1 MATRVIST
9 SIKLDGEAEFKKQM
23 SSVNSELK
31 TLRTEM
37 AYSEEAF
44 KGQANT
50 MEALTAKDKLL
61 RESIEKQ
68 TQKVS
73 DAEKMLQKA
82 KDAQNEFAKA
92 IDAAKQKATD
102 QGVSLDR
109 LRGNTESLTDEEK
122 ALAKE
127 LLNAEG
133 AYDKASKTINSTSQ
147 ILNRAK
153 TDLLKMNRE
162 LDDNSKYLD
171 EARKS
176 ADHAADSIDE
186 FGREV
191 KDTADQSDGIADLI
205 GSMSKLKDFAKGGVI
220 GAAAIGGLTAIKD
233 AIFEIVDGTKEYR
246 QIMGTLDVSSQK
258 AGYSA
263 EQTRETYRR
272 LYSVLG
278 DNQSA
283 ATTVANLQAIGLSQ
297 EDLMEITDAAI
308 GSWAT
313 YGDSIPID
321 GLAESINET
330 IKAGQVTGTF
340 ADVLNWGAQEGE
352 TFGLM
357 LKDNVEFTEL
367 SDEEL
372 EKLTETQ
379 RAQYDATKAQ
389 YDSTKEFN
397 EELAD
402 CKTTEDYFNLALQEC
417 SDNTERAD
425 LVMQAMS
432 KQGLSDAADA
442 WFEVNEDI
450 VKANDA
456 QADWEEATGKLGEV
470 LSPAKD
476 ALLHFGADAVEWLT
490 EKIQAAVGW
499 INDAIDAFKRLNDW
513 LNEDST
519 RRVEEGQARAQA
531 RIDGSHAGGLSYVP
545 FDGYISELHAGE
557 AVLTAQENAV
567 WQQFKAGGY
576 QPQPGVTAE
585 QLQAMLVGTV
595 NALNS
600 QRGSGLPQEIDLRLK
615 TDDGQVMGRW
625 LVPFVR
631 SENKSNPEVVSDV

>member
-61 RESIEKQ
+61 RKEIEQQEEKV
-68 TQKVS
+68 KALEKAVS
-73 DAEKMLQKA
+73 DATEAYGDNDKR
-82 KDAQNEFAKA
+82 
-92 IDAAKQKATD
+92 TD
-102 QGVSLDR
+102 NWRQS
-109 LRGNTESLTDEEK
+109 
-122 ALAKE
+122 
-127 LLNAEG
+127 
-133 AYDKASKTINSTSQ
+133 
-147 ILNRAK
+147 LNRAK

-162 LDDNSKYLD
+162 LEDNSRYLD
-171 EARKS
+171 EARNS
-176 ADHAADSIDE
+176 ADQAADSIDE

-191 KDTADQSDGIADLI
+191 KDTADQSDGISDLI
-205 GSMSKLKDFAKGGVI
+205 GSMSKLKEFAKGGVI

-263 EQTRETYRR
+263 EQTQETYRR

-330 IKAGQVTGTF
+330 IKAGQVTGAL
-340 ADVLNWGAQEGE
+340 ADVLNWGSQEGE

-367 SDEEL
+367 SDKEL
-372 EKLTETQ
+372 EKLTESQ

-389 YDSTKEFN
+389 YDATEDFN

-402 CKTTEDYFNLALQEC
+402 CNSAEDYFNLALKEC

-425 LVMQAMS
+425 LVMQAMA
-432 KQGLSDAADA
+432 KQGLTDTADA
-442 WFEVNEDI
+442 WFQVNEDI
-450 VKANDA
+450 VKANEA
-456 QADWEEATGKLGEV
+456 QSKWEEATGKLGEV

-476 ALLHFGADAVEWLT
+476 ALLNFGADAVEWLS
-490 EKIQAAVGW
+490 EKIEGAIGW
-499 INDAIDAFKRLNDW
+499 INDAIDAFKRLNNW
-513 LNEDST
+513 LNDS
-519 RRVEEGQARAQA
+519 EKQ
-531 RIDGSHAGGLSYVP
+531 RIIAAGGTYYEKVDGSNANGLSYVP
-545 FDGYISELHAGE
+545 FDGYISELHRGE

-567 WQQFKAGGY
+567 WQQFKSAGY
-576 QPQPGVTAE
+576 QPQQAVTAD

-595 NALNS
+595 NALNT
-600 QRGSGLPQEIDLRLK
+600 QRSGNIPQEIDLRLK

-625 LVPFVR
+625 MVPFVW
-631 SENKSNPEVVSDV
+631 SEDKSNPEVVSDV

>member
-1 MATRVIST
+1 MATRTIST

-61 RESIEKQ
+61 RKEIEQQEEKVRALE
-68 TQKVS
+68 KAVS
-73 DAEKMLQKA
+73 DASEAYGDNDKR
-82 KDAQNEFAKA
+82 
-92 IDAAKQKATD
+92 TD
-102 QGVSLDR
+102 NWRQS
-109 LRGNTESLTDEEK
+109 
-122 ALAKE
+122 
-127 LLNAEG
+127 
-133 AYDKASKTINSTSQ
+133 
-147 ILNRAK
+147 LNRAK

-162 LDDNSKYLD
+162 LEDNSKYLD

-176 ADHAADSIDE
+176 ADNAAESIDE

-191 KDTADQSDGIADLI
+191 KDAADQSDGIADLI

-233 AIFEIVDGTKEYR
+233 AIFEVVDGTKEYR
-246 QIMGTLDVSSQK
+246 KIMGTLEMSSEK

-263 EQTRETYRR
+263 EETQEAYRR
-272 LYSVLG
+272 LYDVLG

-330 IKAGQVTGTF
+330 IKAGEVTGTF
-340 ADVLNWGAQEGE
+340 ADVLNWGSQEGE

-357 LKDNVEFTEL
+357 LKDNVDFTEL
-367 SDEEL
+367 SDKEL
-372 EKLTETQ
+372 EKLTDTQ

-402 CKTTEDYFNLALQEC
+402 CNTTEDYFNLALKEC

-476 ALLHFGADAVEWLT
+476 ALLHFGSDAVEWLT
-490 EKIQAAVGW
+490 EKIQGAVGW
-499 INDAIDAFKRLNDW
+499 INDAIDAFKRLNNW
-513 LNEDST
+513 LNDS
-519 RRVEEGQARAQA
+519 EKK
-531 RIDGSHAGGLSYVP
+531 RITAAGGTYYEKVDGSNANGLDYVP
-545 FDGYISELHAGE
+545 FDGYISELHRGE
-557 AVLTAQENAV
+557 AVLTAQENRV
-567 WQQFKAGGY
+567 WQQFKQSGT
-576 QPQPGVTAE
+576 TA
-585 QLQAMLVGTV
+585 
-595 NALNS
+595 
-600 QRGSGLPQEIDLRLK
+600 QRGVSSEELTSILRQVSGSQQGPKELTLNATFEVGGAAWARRQYRFDLEESERHGK
-615 TDDGQVMGRW
+615 S
-625 LVPFVR
+625 FV
-631 SENKSNPEVVSDV
+631 NK

>member
-61 RESIEKQ
+61 RKEIEQQEEKVRALEQ
-68 TQKVS
+68 AVS
-73 DAEKMLQKA
+73 DASEAYGDNDKR
-82 KDAQNEFAKA
+82 
-92 IDAAKQKATD
+92 TD
-102 QGVSLDR
+102 SWRQSL
-109 LRGNTESLTDEEK
+109 NK
-122 ALAKE
+122 
-127 LLNAEG
+127 
-133 AYDKASKTINSTSQ
+133 
-147 ILNRAK
+147 AK

-162 LDDNSKYLD
+162 LEDNSKYLD
-171 EARKS
+171 EARNS
-176 ADHAADSIDE
+176 ADKAAESIDE

-191 KDTADQSDGIADLI
+191 QDAADQSEGIADLF
-205 GSMSKLKDFAKGGVI
+205 GSLSKLKDFAKGGVI

-233 AIFEIVDGTKEYR
+233 ALFEVVDGTKEYR
-246 QIMGTLDVSSQK
+246 QITGTLDMSSQK
-258 AGYSA
+258 AGYTA
-263 EQTRETYRR
+263 EQTQETYRR

-278 DNQSA
+278 DNQAA

-330 IKAGQVTGTF
+330 IKAGEVTGTF

-357 LKDNVEFTEL
+357 MKDNVDFTEL
-367 SDEEL
+367 SDKEL
-372 EKLTETQ
+372 EKLTDTQ

-402 CKTTEDYFNLALQEC
+402 CKTTEDYFNLALKEC
-417 SDNTERAD
+417 SDDTERAD

-476 ALLHFGADAVEWLT
+476 ALLHFGSDAVEWLT
-490 EKIQAAVGW
+490 EKIQGAVGW
-499 INDAIDAFKRLNDW
+499 INDAIDAFKRLNNW
-513 LNEDST
+513 LNDDSAK
-519 RRVEEGQARAQA
+519 RIEKGQAKAQA
-531 RIDGSHAGGLSYVP
+531 RIDGSNANGLSYVP
-545 FDGYISELHAGE
+545 FDGYISELHRGE
-557 AVLTAQENAV
+557 AVLTAQENRV
-567 WQQFKAGGY
+567 WQQFRSGGA
-576 QPQPGVTAE
+576 QPQQGVTAE

-600 QRGSGLPQEIDLRLK
+600 QRSGIPQEIDLRLK
-615 TDDGQVMGRW
+615 TDDGQTMGRW

-631 SENKSNPEVVSDV
+631 SEDRSNPEVVSDT

>member
-23 SSVNSELK
+23 SNVNSELK

-61 RESIEKQ
+61 RREIEQQEEKVRALEQ
-68 TQKVS
+68 AVS
-73 DAEKMLQKA
+73 DASEAYGDNDKR
-82 KDAQNEFAKA
+82 
-92 IDAAKQKATD
+92 TD
-102 QGVSLDR
+102 SWRQSL
-109 LRGNTESLTDEEK
+109 NK
-122 ALAKE
+122 
-127 LLNAEG
+127 
-133 AYDKASKTINSTSQ
+133 
-147 ILNRAK
+147 AK

-162 LDDNSKYLD
+162 LEDNSKYLD
-171 EARKS
+171 EARNS
-176 ADHAADSIDE
+176 ADKAADSIDE

-191 KDTADQSDGIADLI
+191 KGTADQSDGMADLI

-246 QIMGTLDVSSQK
+246 QIMGTLDMSSQK

-263 EQTRETYRR
+263 EQTQETYRR

-297 EDLMEITDAAI
+297 EELMEITDAAI

-367 SDEEL
+367 SDDEL
-372 EKLTETQ
+372 AKMTDTQ

-397 EELAD
+397 EELDD

-490 EKIQAAVGW
+490 EKIEGAVGW
-499 INDAIDAFKRLNDW
+499 INEAIDAFQRLNQK
-513 LNEDST
+513 LNDS
-519 RRVEEGQARAQA
+519 EKQ
-531 RIDGSHAGGLSYVP
+531 RIIAAGGTYYEPVDGSNANGLDYVP

-557 AVLTAQENAV
+557 AVLTAQENRV
-567 WQQFKAGGY
+567 WQQFKTGGY
-576 QPQPGVTAE
+576 QPQTGVTAE
-585 QLQAMLVGTV
+585 QLQTMLVGTV

-600 QRGSGLPQEIDLRLK
+600 QRDSIPQEIDLRLK

-631 SENKSNPEVVSDV
+631 SEDKSNPEVVSDT

>member
-37 AYSEEAF
+37 AYSEEQF

-61 RESIEKQ
+61 RREIEQQEEKV
-68 TQKVS
+68 KALEKAVS
-73 DAEKMLQKA
+73 DSTEAFGESDKR
-82 KDAQNEFAKA
+82 
-92 IDAAKQKATD
+92 TD
-102 QGVSLDR
+102 SWRQS
-109 LRGNTESLTDEEK
+109 
-122 ALAKE
+122 
-127 LLNAEG
+127 
-133 AYDKASKTINSTSQ
+133 
-147 ILNRAK
+147 LNRAK

-176 ADHAADSIDE
+176 ADKAADSIDE

-191 KDTADQSDGIADLI
+191 KDTADQSDGIADLLKN
-205 GSMSKLKDFAKGGVI
+205 MSKLKDFAKGGVI

-233 AIFEIVDGTKEYR
+233 AIFEVVDGTKEYR
-246 QIMGTLDVSSQK
+246 QIMGTLEVSSQK

-263 EQTRETYRR
+263 EETKETYKR
-272 LYSVLG
+272 LYAVLG

-297 EDLMEITDAAI
+297 KDLIEITDAAI

-357 LKDNVEFTEL
+357 LKDNVEFTKL
-367 SDEEL
+367 SENEL
-372 EKLTETQ
+372 ENLTESQ
-379 RAQYDATKAQ
+379 RAQYDATKEQ
-389 YDSTKEFN
+389 YDATEEFN
-397 EELAD
+397 KALTD
-402 CKTTEDYFNLALQEC
+402 CKTAEDFFNLALQEC
-417 SDNTERAD
+417 SDNSERAN

-432 KQGLSDAADA
+432 KQGLKDAADA

-450 VKANDA
+450 AKANEA
-456 QADWEEATGKLGEV
+456 QAQWDEAIGKLGEV

-476 ALLHFGADAVEWLT
+476 ALLELGADGIEWVT
-490 EKIQAAVGW
+490 EKIQSAVEW
-499 INDAIDAFKRLNDW
+499 IDKAVDAWKRLNDF
-513 LNEDST
+513 LNKS
-519 RRVEEGQARAQA
+519 GNQRAIEAGWTTQDA
-531 RIDGSHAGGLSYVP
+531 IDGSHAGGLDYVP
-545 FDGYISELHAGE
+545 YDGYRAELHRDEG
-557 AVLTAQENAV
+557 VLTAQENRV
-567 WQQFKAGGY
+567 WQQFKQSGT
-576 QPQPGVTAE
+576 TA
-585 QLQAMLVGTV
+585 
-595 NALNS
+595 
-600 QRGSGLPQEIDLRLK
+600 QRGVSSEELAAILRQVAGSQQGPKELTLNATFEVGGAAWARRQYRFDLEESERHGK
-615 TDDGQVMGRW
+615 S
-625 LVPFVR
+625 FV
-631 SENKSNPEVVSDV
+631 NK

>member
-23 SSVNSELK
+23 SNVNSELK

-61 RESIEKQ
+61 RKEIEQQEEKVRALE
-68 TQKVS
+68 KAVS
-73 DAEKMLQKA
+73 DSTEAYGENDKR
-82 KDAQNEFAKA
+82 
-92 IDAAKQKATD
+92 TD
-102 QGVSLDR
+102 GWRQSL
-109 LRGNTESLTDEEK
+109 NK
-122 ALAKE
+122 
-127 LLNAEG
+127 
-133 AYDKASKTINSTSQ
+133 
-147 ILNRAK
+147 AK

-162 LDDNSKYLD
+162 LEDNSKYLD
-171 EARKS
+171 EARNS
-176 ADHAADSIDE
+176 ADKAADSIDE

-191 KDTADQSDGIADLI
+191 QDAADQSEGIADLF
-205 GSMSKLKDFAKGGVI
+205 GSLSKLKDFAKGGVI

-233 AIFEIVDGTKEYR
+233 ALFEVVDGTKEYR
-246 QIMGTLDVSSQK
+246 QIMGTMEMSSQK
-258 AGYSA
+258 AGYTA
-263 EQTRETYRR
+263 EQTQETYQR

-278 DNQSA
+278 DNQAA

-330 IKAGQVTGTF
+330 IKAGEVTGTF

-357 LKDNVEFTEL
+357 LKDNVDFTEL
-367 SDEEL
+367 SDKEL
-372 EKLTETQ
+372 EKLTDTQ

-389 YDSTKEFN
+389 YDSINEFN

-402 CKTTEDYFNLALQEC
+402 CKTTEDYFNLALKEC

-476 ALLHFGADAVEWLT
+476 ALLHFGSDAVEWLT
-490 EKIQAAVGW
+490 EKIQGAVGW
-499 INDAIDAFKRLNDW
+499 INDAIDAFKRLNNW
-513 LNEDST
+513 LNDDSAK
-519 RRVEEGQARAQA
+519 RIEKGQAKAQA
-531 RIDGSHAGGLSYVP
+531 RIDGSNANGLSYVP
-545 FDGYISELHAGE
+545 FDGYISELHRGE
-557 AVLTAQENAV
+557 AVLTAQENRV
-567 WQQFKAGGY
+567 WQQFKSGGY
-576 QPQPGVTAE
+576 QPQTSVTAE

-600 QRGSGLPQEIDLRLK
+600 QRSGIPQEIDLRLK
-615 TDDGQVMGRW
+615 TDDGQTMGRW

-631 SENKSNPEVVSDV
+631 SEDRSNPEVVSDT

>member
-1 MATRVIST
+1 MATRTIST

-61 RESIEKQ
+61 RKEIEQ
-68 TQKVS
+68 Q
-73 DAEKMLQKA
+73 
-82 KDAQNEFAKA
+82 
-92 IDAAKQKATD
+92 
-102 QGVSLDR
+102 
-109 LRGNTESLTDEEK
+109 EEK
-122 ALAKE
+122 VRALEKAVSE
-127 LLNAEG
+127 ASE
-133 AYDKASKTINSTSQ
+133 AYGENDKRTDNWRQS
-147 ILNRAK
+147 LNRAK

-162 LDDNSKYLD
+162 LEDNSKYLD

-176 ADHAADSIDE
+176 ADNAAESIDE

-191 KDTADQSDGIADLI
+191 KDAADQSDGIADLI

-233 AIFEIVDGTKEYR
+233 AIFEVVDGTKEYR
-246 QIMGTLDVSSQK
+246 KIMGTLEVSSEK
-258 AGYSA
+258 AGYAA
-263 EQTRETYRR
+263 EETQEAYRR
-272 LYSVLG
+272 LYAVLG

-297 EDLMEITDAAI
+297 KDLMEITDAAI

-340 ADVLNWGAQEGE
+340 ADVLNWGTQEGE

-367 SDEEL
+367 SDKEL
-372 EKLTETQ
+372 EKLTESQ

-389 YDSTKEFN
+389 YDATEDFN
-397 EELAD
+397 EALTD
-402 CKTTEDYFNLALQEC
+402 CKSAEDFFNLALGEC
-417 SDNTERAD
+417 TTNSERAN
-425 LVMQAMS
+425 LIMKALS
-432 KQGLSDAADA
+432 EQGLTEAADA
-442 WFEVNEDI
+442 WFQVNEDI
-450 VKANDA
+450 VKANEA

-476 ALLHFGADAVEWLT
+476 ALLSFGADAVEWLT
-490 EKIQAAVGW
+490 EKIQGAVGW
-499 INDAIDAFKRLNDW
+499 INDAIDAFQRLNQK
-513 LNEDST
+513 LNES
-519 RRVEEGQARAQA
+519 EKQ
-531 RIDGSHAGGLSYVP
+531 RIIAAGGTYYEKVDGSNANGLDYVP
-545 FDGYISELHAGE
+545 FDGYISELHRGE
-557 AVLTAQENAV
+557 AVLTAQENRV
-567 WQQFKAGGY
+567 WQQFKQSGT
-576 QPQPGVTAE
+576 TA
-585 QLQAMLVGTV
+585 
-595 NALNS
+595 
-600 QRGSGLPQEIDLRLK
+600 QRGVSSEELTAILRQVAGSQQGPKELTLNATFEVGGAAWARRQYRFDLEESERHGK
-615 TDDGQVMGRW
+615 S
-625 LVPFVR
+625 FV
-631 SENKSNPEVVSDV
+631 NK

>member
-23 SSVNSELK
+23 TSVNSELK

-37 AYSEEAF
+37 AYSEEQF

-61 RESIEKQ
+61 RKEIEQ
-68 TQKVS
+68 Q
-73 DAEKMLQKA
+73 
-82 KDAQNEFAKA
+82 
-92 IDAAKQKATD
+92 
-102 QGVSLDR
+102 
-109 LRGNTESLTDEEK
+109 EEK
-122 ALAKE
+122 VRALEKAVSE
-127 LLNAEG
+127 AAETFG
-133 AYDKASKTINSTSQ
+133 DSDKRTDGWRQSM
-147 ILNRAK
+147 NRAK

-162 LDDNSKYLD
+162 LEDNSKYLD

-191 KDTADQSDGIADLI
+191 KDTADQSDGITDLI

-272 LYSVLG
+272 LYAVLG

-308 GSWAT
+308 GSWAA

-367 SDEEL
+367 SDKEL
-372 EKLTETQ
+372 EKLTDTQ
-379 RAQYDATKAQ
+379 RAQYDATKEQ
-389 YDSTKEFN
+389 YDATEDFN
-397 EELAD
+397 EALTD
-402 CKTTEDYFNLALQEC
+402 CKSAEDYFNLALEQC
-417 SDNTERAD
+417 SSDAERAN
-425 LVMQAMS
+425 LVMQAMA
-432 KQGLSDAADA
+432 KQGLTDAADA
-442 WFEVNEDI
+442 WFEVNGDI
-450 VKANDA
+450 VKANEA
-456 QADWEEATGKLGEV
+456 QADWEEATGKLGEI

-499 INDAIDAFKRLNDW
+499 INDAIDAFQRLNNW
-513 LNEDST
+513 LNES
-519 RRVEEGQARAQA
+519 EKQ
-531 RIDGSHAGGLSYVP
+531 RIIAAGGSYYEPVDGSHAGGLKYVP
-545 FDGYISELHAGE
+545 FDGYRAELHTGE

-567 WQQFKAGGY
+567 WQQFKANGY
-576 QPQPGVTAE
+576 QPQQGVTAAE
-585 QLQAMLVGTV
+585 LRSVMADAVNAMGTV
-595 NALNS
+595 AAANGMPKSATIVI
-600 QRGSGLPQEIDLRLK
+600 QTEDKQTIARAFLPDFRA
-615 TDDGQVMGRW
+615 VM
-625 LVPFVR
+625 
-631 SENKSNPEVVSDV
+631 KSNPEVTDD

>member
-37 AYSEEAF
+37 AYSEEQF

-61 RESIEKQ
+61 RREIEQQEEKV
-68 TQKVS
+68 KALEKAVS
-73 DAEKMLQKA
+73 DSTEAFGESDKR
-82 KDAQNEFAKA
+82 
-92 IDAAKQKATD
+92 TD
-102 QGVSLDR
+102 SWRQS
-109 LRGNTESLTDEEK
+109 
-122 ALAKE
+122 
-127 LLNAEG
+127 
-133 AYDKASKTINSTSQ
+133 
-147 ILNRAK
+147 LNRAK

-176 ADHAADSIDE
+176 ADKAADSIDE

-191 KDTADQSDGIADLI
+191 KDTADQSEGIADLL

-233 AIFEIVDGTKEYR
+233 AIFEVVDGTKEYR
-246 QIMGTLDVSSQK
+246 QIMGTLEVSSQK

-263 EQTRETYRR
+263 EETTETYKR
-272 LYSVLG
+272 LYAVLG

-283 ATTVANLQAIGLSQ
+283 VTTVANLQAIGLSQ
-297 EDLMEITDAAI
+297 KDLIEITDAAI

-321 GLAESINET
+321 VLAESINET

-357 LKDNVEFTEL
+357 LKDNVEFTKL
-367 SDEEL
+367 SENEL
-372 EKLTETQ
+372 ENLTESQ
-379 RAQYDATKAQ
+379 RAQYDATKEQ
-389 YDSTKEFN
+389 YDATEEFN
-397 EELAD
+397 KALTD
-402 CKTTEDYFNLALQEC
+402 CKSAEDFFNLALQEC
-417 SDNTERAD
+417 SDNSERAN

-432 KQGLSDAADA
+432 KQGLKDAADA

-450 VKANDA
+450 AKANEA
-456 QADWEEATGKLGEV
+456 QAQWDEATGKLGEV

-476 ALLHFGADAVEWLT
+476 ALLKFGADGIEWVT
-490 EKIQAAVGW
+490 EKIQSAVEW
-499 INDAIDAFKRLNDW
+499 IDKAVDAWKRLNDF
-513 LNEDST
+513 LNKS
-519 RRVEEGQARAQA
+519 GNQRAIEAGWTTQEA
-531 RIDGSHAGGLSYVP
+531 IDGSHAGGLDYVP
-545 FDGYISELHAGE
+545 YDGYRAELHRDEG
-557 AVLTAQENAV
+557 VLTAQENAV
-567 WQQFKAGGY
+567 WQQFKSHGY
-576 QPQPGVTAE
+576 KTTESVTSSE
-585 QLQAMLVGTV
+585 LQTMLVAMV

-600 QRGSGLPQEIDLRLK
+600 QSGGSLPEEIDLRLK
-615 TDDGQVMGRW
+615 TDDGQTIGRW

-631 SENKSNPEVVSDV
+631 SEDKSNPEVVSDR

>member
-9 SIKLDGEAEFKKQM
+9 SIKLDGESEFKKQM

-61 RESIEKQ
+61 RKEIEQQEEKVRALE
-68 TQKVS
+68 KAVS
-73 DAEKMLQKA
+73 DATEAYGDNDKR
-82 KDAQNEFAKA
+82 
-92 IDAAKQKATD
+92 TD
-102 QGVSLDR
+102 NWRQS
-109 LRGNTESLTDEEK
+109 
-122 ALAKE
+122 
-127 LLNAEG
+127 
-133 AYDKASKTINSTSQ
+133 
-147 ILNRAK
+147 LNRAK

-162 LDDNSKYLD
+162 LEDNSRYLD
-171 EARKS
+171 EARNS
-176 ADHAADSIDE
+176 ADQAADSIDE

-191 KDTADQSDGIADLI
+191 KDTADQSDGISDLI
-205 GSMSKLKDFAKGGVI
+205 GSMSKLKEFAKGGVI

-263 EQTRETYRR
+263 EQTQETYRR

-278 DNQSA
+278 DNQAA

-330 IKAGQVTGTF
+330 IKAGQVTGTL
-340 ADVLNWGAQEGE
+340 ADVLNWGSQEGE

-367 SDEEL
+367 SDKEL
-372 EKLTETQ
+372 EKLTESQ

-389 YDSTKEFN
+389 YDATEDFN

-402 CKTTEDYFNLALQEC
+402 CNSAEDYFNLALKEC
-417 SDNTERAD
+417 SDNTERAN
-425 LVMQAMS
+425 LVMQAMA
-432 KQGLSDAADA
+432 KQGLTDAADA
-442 WFEVNEDI
+442 WFQVNEDI

-456 QADWEEATGKLGEV
+456 QSKWEEATGKLGEV

-476 ALLHFGADAVEWLT
+476 ALLNFGADAVEWLS
-490 EKIQAAVGW
+490 EKIEGAIGW
-499 INDAIDAFKRLNDW
+499 INDAIDAFQRLNNW
-513 LNEDST
+513 LNDS
-519 RRVEEGQARAQA
+519 EKQ
-531 RIDGSHAGGLSYVP
+531 RIIAAGGTYYEKVDGSNANGLSYVP
-545 FDGYISELHAGE
+545 FDGYISELHRGE

-567 WQQFKAGGY
+567 WQQFKSAGY
-576 QPQPGVTAE
+576 QPQQAVTAD

-595 NALNS
+595 NAINS
-600 QRGSGLPQEIDLRLK
+600 QQGGSIPQQIDLRLK
-615 TDDGQVMGRW
+615 TDDGQTMGRW

-631 SENKSNPEVVSDV
+631 SENKSNPEVVSDT

>member
-1 MATRVIST
+1 MATRTIST

-50 MEALTAKDKLL
+50 MEALTAKVKLL
-61 RESIEKQ
+61 RKEIEQQEEKVRALE
-68 TQKVS
+68 KAVS
-73 DAEKMLQKA
+73 DASEAYGDNDKR
-82 KDAQNEFAKA
+82 
-92 IDAAKQKATD
+92 TD
-102 QGVSLDR
+102 NWRQS
-109 LRGNTESLTDEEK
+109 
-122 ALAKE
+122 
-127 LLNAEG
+127 
-133 AYDKASKTINSTSQ
+133 
-147 ILNRAK
+147 LNRAK

-162 LDDNSKYLD
+162 LEDNSKYLD

-176 ADHAADSIDE
+176 ADNAAESIDE

-191 KDTADQSDGIADLI
+191 KDAADQSDGIADLI

-233 AIFEIVDGTKEYR
+233 AIFEVVDGTKEYR
-246 QIMGTLDVSSQK
+246 KIMGTLEMSSQK
-258 AGYSA
+258 AGYTA
-263 EQTRETYRR
+263 EETQEAYRR
-272 LYSVLG
+272 LYDVLG

-297 EDLMEITDAAI
+297 KDLMEITDAAI

-330 IKAGQVTGTF
+330 IKAGEVTGTF

-367 SDEEL
+367 SDDEL
-372 EKLTETQ
+372 AKLTETQ

-402 CKTTEDYFNLALQEC
+402 CKTTEDYFNLALKEC

-476 ALLHFGADAVEWLT
+476 ALLHFGSDAVEWLT
-490 EKIQAAVGW
+490 EKIQGAVGW
-499 INDAIDAFKRLNDW
+499 INDAIDAFKRLNNW
-513 LNEDST
+513 LNDS
-519 RRVEEGQARAQA
+519 EKK
-531 RIDGSHAGGLSYVP
+531 RITAAGGTYYEKVDGSNANGLDYVP
-545 FDGYISELHAGE
+545 FDGYISELHRGE
-557 AVLTAQENAV
+557 AVLTAQENRV
-567 WQQFKAGGY
+567 WQQFKQSGT
-576 QPQPGVTAE
+576 TA
-585 QLQAMLVGTV
+585 
-595 NALNS
+595 
-600 QRGSGLPQEIDLRLK
+600 QRGVSSEELTAILRQVAGSQQGPKKLTLNATFEVGGAAWARRQYRFDLEESERHGK
-615 TDDGQVMGRW
+615 S
-625 LVPFVR
+625 FV
-631 SENKSNPEVVSDV
+631 NK

>member
-23 SSVNSELK
+23 SNVNSELK

-61 RESIEKQ
+61 RKEIEQQEEKVRALEQ
-68 TQKVS
+68 AVS
-73 DAEKMLQKA
+73 DASEAYGDNDKR
-82 KDAQNEFAKA
+82 
-92 IDAAKQKATD
+92 TD
-102 QGVSLDR
+102 SWRQSL
-109 LRGNTESLTDEEK
+109 NK
-122 ALAKE
+122 
-127 LLNAEG
+127 
-133 AYDKASKTINSTSQ
+133 
-147 ILNRAK
+147 AK

-162 LDDNSKYLD
+162 LEDNSKYLD

-308 GSWAT
+308 GSWAA

-321 GLAESINET
+321 GLAESINEI

-367 SDEEL
+367 SDDEL
-372 EKLTETQ
+372 AKLTETQ

-417 SDNTERAD
+417 SGNTERAD
-425 LVMQAMS
+425 LVMQAMA
-432 KQGLSDAADA
+432 KQGLSDTADA

-450 VKANDA
+450 VKANEA
-456 QADWEEATGKLGEV
+456 QADWEEATGKLGEI

-499 INDAIDAFKRLNDW
+499 INDAIDAFQRLNNW
-513 LNEDST
+513 LNES
-519 RRVEEGQARAQA
+519 EKQ
-531 RIDGSHAGGLSYVP
+531 RIIAAGGSYYEPVDGSHAGGLKYVP
-545 FDGYISELHAGE
+545 FDGYRAELHTGE

-567 WQQFKAGGY
+567 WQQFKANGY
-576 QPQPGVTAE
+576 QPQQGVTAAE
-585 QLQAMLVGTV
+585 LRSVMADAVNAMGTV
-595 NALNS
+595 AAANGMPKSATIVI
-600 QRGSGLPQEIDLRLK
+600 QTEDKQTIARAFLPDFRA
-615 TDDGQVMGRW
+615 VM
-625 LVPFVR
+625 
-631 SENKSNPEVVSDV
+631 KSNPEVTDD

>member
-9 SIKLDGEAEFKKQM
+9 SIKLDGEVEFKKQM
-23 SSVNSELK
+23 TSVNSELK

-61 RESIEKQ
+61 RKEIEQQEEKVRALEQ
-68 TQKVS
+68 AVS
-73 DAEKMLQKA
+73 DASEAYGDNDKR
-82 KDAQNEFAKA
+82 
-92 IDAAKQKATD
+92 TD
-102 QGVSLDR
+102 SWRQSL
-109 LRGNTESLTDEEK
+109 NK
-122 ALAKE
+122 
-127 LLNAEG
+127 
-133 AYDKASKTINSTSQ
+133 
-147 ILNRAK
+147 AK

-162 LDDNSKYLD
+162 LEDNSKYLD

-308 GSWAT
+308 GSWAA

-367 SDEEL
+367 SDDEL
-372 EKLTETQ
+372 AKLTETQ

-425 LVMQAMS
+425 LVMQAMA
-432 KQGLSDAADA
+432 KQGLSDTADA
-442 WFEVNEDI
+442 WFEINENI
-450 VKANDA
+450 VKANEA

-476 ALLHFGADAVEWLT
+476 ALLSFGAEAVEWLT
-490 EKIQAAVGW
+490 EKIEDAVGW
-499 INDAIDAFKRLNDW
+499 INDAIGAFKRLNDW
-513 LNEDST
+513 LNES
-519 RRVEEGQARAQA
+519 EKQ
-531 RIDGSHAGGLSYVP
+531 RIIAAGGSYYEPVDGSHAGGLKYVP
-545 FDGYISELHAGE
+545 FDGYRAELHTGE
-557 AVLTAQENAV
+557 AVLTAQENRV
-567 WQQFKAGGY
+567 WQQFKANGY
-576 QPQPGVTAE
+576 QPQQSVTAAE
-585 QLQAMLVGTV
+585 LRSVMADAVNAMGTV
-595 NALNS
+595 AAANGMPKSATIVI
-600 QRGSGLPQEIDLRLK
+600 QTEDKQTIARAFLPDFRA
-615 TDDGQVMGRW
+615 VM
-625 LVPFVR
+625 
-631 SENKSNPEVVSDV
+631 KSNPEVTDD

>member
-1 MATRVIST
+1 MATRTIST

-37 AYSEEAF
+37 AYSEEQF

-61 RESIEKQ
+61 RKEIEQQEEKVRALE
-68 TQKVS
+68 KAVS
-73 DAEKMLQKA
+73 DASEAYGDNDKR
-82 KDAQNEFAKA
+82 
-92 IDAAKQKATD
+92 TD
-102 QGVSLDR
+102 NWRQS
-109 LRGNTESLTDEEK
+109 
-122 ALAKE
+122 
-127 LLNAEG
+127 
-133 AYDKASKTINSTSQ
+133 
-147 ILNRAK
+147 LNRAK

-162 LDDNSKYLD
+162 LEDNSKYLD

-176 ADHAADSIDE
+176 ADNAAESIDE

-191 KDTADQSDGIADLI
+191 KDAADQSDGIADLI

-233 AIFEIVDGTKEYR
+233 AIFEVVDGTKEYR
-246 QIMGTLDVSSQK
+246 KIMGTLEVSSEK
-258 AGYSA
+258 AGYAA
-263 EQTRETYRR
+263 EETQEAYRR
-272 LYSVLG
+272 LYAVLG

-297 EDLMEITDAAI
+297 KDLMEITDAAI

-340 ADVLNWGAQEGE
+340 ADVLNWGTQEGE

-367 SDEEL
+367 SDKEL
-372 EKLTETQ
+372 EKLTESQ

-389 YDSTKEFN
+389 YDATEDFN
-397 EELAD
+397 EALTD
-402 CKTTEDYFNLALQEC
+402 CKSAEDFFNLALGEC
-417 SDNTERAD
+417 TTNSERAN
-425 LVMQAMS
+425 LIMKALS
-432 KQGLSDAADA
+432 EQGLTEAADA
-442 WFEVNEDI
+442 WFQVNEDI
-450 VKANDA
+450 VKANEA

-476 ALLHFGADAVEWLT
+476 ALLSFGADAVEWLT
-490 EKIQAAVGW
+490 EKIQGAVGW
-499 INDAIDAFKRLNDW
+499 INDAIDAFQRLNQK
-513 LNEDST
+513 LNES
-519 RRVEEGQARAQA
+519 EKQ
-531 RIDGSHAGGLSYVP
+531 RIIAAGGTYYEKVDGSNANGLDYVP
-545 FDGYISELHAGE
+545 FDGYISELHRGE
-557 AVLTAQENAV
+557 AVLTAQENRV
-567 WQQFKAGGY
+567 WQQFKQSGT
-576 QPQPGVTAE
+576 TA
-585 QLQAMLVGTV
+585 
-595 NALNS
+595 
-600 QRGSGLPQEIDLRLK
+600 QRGVSSEELTAILRQVAGSQQGPKDLTLNATFEVGGAAWARRQYRFDLEESERHGK
-615 TDDGQVMGRW
+615 S
-625 LVPFVR
+625 FV
-631 SENKSNPEVVSDV
+631 NK

>member
-23 SSVNSELK
+23 SNVNSELK

-61 RESIEKQ
+61 RREIEQQEEKVRALE
-68 TQKVS
+68 KAVS
-73 DAEKMLQKA
+73 DSTEAYGESDKR
-82 KDAQNEFAKA
+82 
-92 IDAAKQKATD
+92 TD
-102 QGVSLDR
+102 GWRQS
-109 LRGNTESLTDEEK
+109 
-122 ALAKE
+122 
-127 LLNAEG
+127 
-133 AYDKASKTINSTSQ
+133 
-147 ILNRAK
+147 LNRAK

-162 LDDNSKYLD
+162 LEDNSKYLD

-176 ADHAADSIDE
+176 ADNAAESIDE

-191 KDTADQSDGIADLI
+191 KDAADQSDGIADLI

-233 AIFEIVDGTKEYR
+233 AIFEVVDGTKEYR
-246 QIMGTLDVSSQK
+246 KIMGTLEVSSKK

-263 EQTRETYRR
+263 EETQEAYRR
-272 LYSVLG
+272 LYAVLG

-283 ATTVANLQAIGLSQ
+283 VTTVANLQAIGLSQ
-297 EDLMEITDAAI
+297 KDLMEITDAAI

-330 IKAGQVTGTF
+330 IKAGEVTGTF

-352 TFGLM
+352 TFGLI
-357 LKDNVEFTEL
+357 LKDNVDFTEL
-367 SDEEL
+367 SDKEL
-372 EKLTETQ
+372 EKLTDTQ

-402 CKTTEDYFNLALQEC
+402 CNTTEDYFNLALKEC

-490 EKIQAAVGW
+490 EKIQGAVGW
-499 INDAIDAFKRLNDW
+499 INDAIDAFKRLNNW
-513 LNEDST
+513 LNDS
-519 RRVEEGQARAQA
+519 EKK
-531 RIDGSHAGGLSYVP
+531 RIIDAGGTYYEKVDGSNANGLDYVP
-545 FDGYISELHAGE
+545 FDGYISELHRGE
-557 AVLTAQENAV
+557 AVLTAQENRV
-567 WQQFKAGGY
+567 WQQFKQSGT
-576 QPQPGVTAE
+576 TA
-585 QLQAMLVGTV
+585 
-595 NALNS
+595 
-600 QRGSGLPQEIDLRLK
+600 QRGVSSEELTAILRQVAGSQQGPKELTLNATFEVGGAAWARRQYRFDLEESERHGK
-615 TDDGQVMGRW
+615 S
-625 LVPFVR
+625 FV
-631 SENKSNPEVVSDV
+631 NK

>member
-23 SSVNSELK
+23 SNVNSELK

-61 RESIEKQ
+61 RKEIEQQEEKVRALE
-68 TQKVS
+68 KAVS
-73 DAEKMLQKA
+73 DASEAYGDNDKR
-82 KDAQNEFAKA
+82 
-92 IDAAKQKATD
+92 TD
-102 QGVSLDR
+102 NWRQS
-109 LRGNTESLTDEEK
+109 
-122 ALAKE
+122 
-127 LLNAEG
+127 
-133 AYDKASKTINSTSQ
+133 
-147 ILNRAK
+147 LNRAK

-162 LDDNSKYLD
+162 LEDNSKYLD
-171 EARKS
+171 EARNS
-176 ADHAADSIDE
+176 ADKAADSIDE

-191 KDTADQSDGIADLI
+191 QDAADQSEGIADLF
-205 GSMSKLKDFAKGGVI
+205 GSLSKLKDFAKGGVI

-233 AIFEIVDGTKEYR
+233 ALFEVVDGTKEYR
-246 QIMGTLDVSSQK
+246 QIMGTLEMSSQK
-258 AGYSA
+258 AGYTA
-263 EQTRETYRR
+263 EQTQETFRR
-272 LYSVLG
+272 LYDVLG

-297 EDLMEITDAAI
+297 KDLMEITDAAI

-340 ADVLNWGAQEGE
+340 ADVLNWGSQEGE

-367 SDEEL
+367 SDKEL
-372 EKLTETQ
+372 EKLTDTQ

-389 YDSTKEFN
+389 YDATEEFN
-397 EELAD
+397 EALGD
-402 CKTTEDYFNLALQEC
+402 CNTAEDYFNLALEQC

-425 LVMQAMS
+425 LVMQAMA
-432 KQGLSDAADA
+432 KQGLTDAADA
-442 WFEVNEDI
+442 WFQVNEDI

-456 QADWEEATGKLGEV
+456 QAQWEEATGKLGEV

-476 ALLHFGADAVEWLT
+476 ALLSFGADAVEWLT
-490 EKIQAAVGW
+490 EKIQGAVGW
-499 INDAIDAFKRLNDW
+499 INDAIDAFKRLNNW
-513 LNEDST
+513 LNDDSAK
-519 RRVEEGQARAQA
+519 RIEKGQAKAQT
-531 RIDGSHAGGLSYVP
+531 RIDGSNANGLDYVP

-557 AVLTAQENAV
+557 AVLTAQENRV

-576 QPQPGVTAE
+576 QPQTGVTAAE
-585 QLQAMLVGTV
+585 LSSILTKFTGTQQQGAKELVI
-595 NALNS
+595 NASFEVGGAAWSRRQYRFDLAEAQRHGNS
-600 QRGSGLPQEIDLRLK
+600 
-615 TDDGQVMGRW
+615 
-625 LVPFVR
+625 LV
-631 SENKSNPEVVSDV
+631 KK

>member
-9 SIKLDGEAEFKKQM
+9 SIKLDGEAEFKRQM
-23 SSVNSELK
+23 SNVNSELK
-31 TLRTEM
+31 TLRSEM
-37 AYSEEAF
+37 SYNEEAF

-50 MEALTAKDKLL
+50 MEALTEKDRLL
-61 RESIEKQ
+61 RKEIEQQEEKVRALEQ
-68 TQKVS
+68 AVS
-73 DAEKMLQKA
+73 DASEAYGDNDKR
-82 KDAQNEFAKA
+82 
-92 IDAAKQKATD
+92 TD
-102 QGVSLDR
+102 NWRQSL
-109 LRGNTESLTDEEK
+109 NK
-122 ALAKE
+122 
-127 LLNAEG
+127 
-133 AYDKASKTINSTSQ
+133 
-147 ILNRAK
+147 AK

-162 LDDNSKYLD
+162 LEDNSKYLD
-171 EARKS
+171 EARNS
-176 ADHAADSIDE
+176 ADKAADSIDE

-191 KDTADQSDGIADLI
+191 KDTADQSDGMADLF

-263 EQTRETYRR
+263 EQTQETYRR

-278 DNQSA
+278 DNQAA

-330 IKAGQVTGTF
+330 IKAGEVTGTF

-357 LKDNVEFTEL
+357 LKDNVDFTEL
-367 SDEEL
+367 SDKEL
-372 EKLTETQ
+372 EKLTDTQ

-402 CKTTEDYFNLALQEC
+402 CKTTEDYFNLALKEC

-490 EKIQAAVGW
+490 EKIQGAVGW
-499 INDAIDAFKRLNDW
+499 INDAIDAFKRLNNW
-513 LNEDST
+513 LNDDSAK
-519 RRVEEGQARAQA
+519 RIEKGQAKAQT
-531 RIDGSHAGGLSYVP
+531 RIDGSNANGLDYVP

-557 AVLTAQENAV
+557 AVLTAQENRV

-576 QPQPGVTAE
+576 QPQTGVTAE
-585 QLQAMLVGTV
+585 QLQTMLVGTV

-600 QRGSGLPQEIDLRLK
+600 QRGSIPQEIDLRLK
-615 TDDGQVMGRW
+615 TDDGQTMGRW

-631 SENKSNPEVVSDV
+631 SEDKSNPEVVSDT

>member
-23 SSVNSELK
+23 SNVNSELK

-61 RESIEKQ
+61 RKEIEQQEEKVRALEQ
-68 TQKVS
+68 AVS
-73 DAEKMLQKA
+73 DASEAYGDNDKR
-82 KDAQNEFAKA
+82 
-92 IDAAKQKATD
+92 TD
-102 QGVSLDR
+102 SWRQSL
-109 LRGNTESLTDEEK
+109 NK
-122 ALAKE
+122 
-127 LLNAEG
+127 
-133 AYDKASKTINSTSQ
+133 
-147 ILNRAK
+147 AK

-162 LDDNSKYLD
+162 LEDNSKYLD

-205 GSMSKLKDFAKGGVI
+205 DSMSKLKDFAKGGVI

-263 EQTRETYRR
+263 EQTQETYRR

-278 DNQSA
+278 DNQAA

-352 TFGLM
+352 TFGLT

-367 SDEEL
+367 SDDEL
-372 EKLTETQ
+372 AKLTDTQ
-379 RAQYDATKAQ
+379 RAQYDATKEQ

-470 LSPAKD
+470 LSPAQD

-490 EKIQAAVGW
+490 EKIQGAVGW
-499 INDAIDAFKRLNDW
+499 INEAIDAFQRLNQK
-513 LNEDST
+513 LNES
-519 RRVEEGQARAQA
+519 EKQ
-531 RIDGSHAGGLSYVP
+531 RIIAAGGTYYEQVDGSNANGLDYVP

-557 AVLTAQENAV
+557 AVLTAQENRV
-567 WQQFKAGGY
+567 WKQFKANGY
-576 QPQPGVTAE
+576 QPQTGVTAE
-585 QLQAMLVGTV
+585 QLQTMLAAMVNGINTAGGTRSIRV
-595 NALNS
+595 EVPLSINGKEFSRAVL
-600 QRGSGLPQEIDLRLK
+600 EDLRA
-615 TDDGQVMGRW
+615 V
-625 LVPFVR
+625 
-631 SENKSNPEVVSDV
+631 EKSTPEVKDD

>member
-23 SSVNSELK
+23 SNVNSELK

-61 RESIEKQ
+61 RREIEQQEEKVRALEQ
-68 TQKVS
+68 AVS
-73 DAEKMLQKA
+73 DASEAYGDNDKR
-82 KDAQNEFAKA
+82 
-92 IDAAKQKATD
+92 TD
-102 QGVSLDR
+102 SWRQS
-109 LRGNTESLTDEEK
+109 
-122 ALAKE
+122 
-127 LLNAEG
+127 
-133 AYDKASKTINSTSQ
+133 
-147 ILNRAK
+147 LNRAK

-162 LDDNSKYLD
+162 LEDNSKYLD
-171 EARKS
+171 EARNS
-176 ADHAADSIDE
+176 ADKAADSIDE

-191 KDTADQSDGIADLI
+191 KDTADQSDGMADLI

-263 EQTRETYRR
+263 EQTQETYRR

-278 DNQSA
+278 DNQAA

-330 IKAGQVTGTF
+330 IRAGQVTGTF

-367 SDEEL
+367 SDDEL
-372 EKLTETQ
+372 AKMTDTQ

-476 ALLHFGADAVEWLT
+476 ALLHFGSDAVEWLT
-490 EKIQAAVGW
+490 EKIQDAVGW
-499 INDAIDAFKRLNDW
+499 INDAIDAFQRLNRK
-513 LNEDST
+513 LNES
-519 RRVEEGQARAQA
+519 EKK
-531 RIDGSHAGGLSYVP
+531 RIIAAGGTYYEKVDGSNANGLNYVP

-557 AVLTAQENAV
+557 AVLTAQENRV
-567 WQQFKAGGY
+567 WQQFKANGY
-576 QPQPGVTAE
+576 QPQTGVTAAE
-585 QLQAMLVGTV
+585 LRDMMASMVNGLNTAGGTRSIRV
-595 NALNS
+595 EVPLSINGKEFSRAVL
-600 QRGSGLPQEIDLRLK
+600 EDLRA
-615 TDDGQVMGRW
+615 V
-625 LVPFVR
+625 
-631 SENKSNPEVVSDV
+631 EKSTPEVKDD